1 MAVPRP
7 DRTRRPP
14 TALDRGALERLALRY
29 VERFQTT
36 RAKLT
41 RYLGDKIRVRG
52 WADERAPDPAAIA
65 DRFAELGYID
75 DRAFAE
81 AKAGAMTQR
90 GLGAT
95 RVRGALR
102 HAGIAAEDSASVE
115 PMLDEGRAAAALAFA
130 RRKRF
135 GPWSGVAADR
145 ALREKQI
152 AAMVRGGHGFALARA
167 IVELPPGADPRDAL
181 MAFGLETPPC

>member
-7 DRTRRPP
+7 HQPRRPAP
-14 TALDRGALERLALRY
+14 PLDQAALERLALRY

-36 RAKLT
+36 RAKLI
-41 RYLGDKIRVRG
+41 RYLDDKVRMRG
-52 WADERAPDPAAIA
+52 WAGDRGPDAAGIA
-65 DRFAELGYID
+65 ERFAELGYID

-81 AKAGAMTQR
+81 AKAGAMTRR
-90 GLGAT
+90 GLGAA

-102 HAGIAAEDSASVE
+102 HAGIGEEDSAAVE
-115 PMLDEGRAAAALAFA
+115 PVLEDGAAGAALAFA

-135 GPWSGVAADR
+135 GPWAAVPADR
-145 ALREKQI
+145 PLREKQI

-167 IVELPPGADPRDAL
+167 LVELAPGADPADAL
-181 MAFGLETPPC
+181 APLGLETPSC

>member
-1 MAVPRP
+1 MRLTLLSQGGLRLLLLREGEAVRLA
-7 DRTRRPP
+7 D
-14 TALDRGALERLALRY
+14 ADLALRL
-29 VERFQTT
+29 
-36 RAKLT
+36 A
-41 RYLGDKIRVRG
+41 
-52 WADERAPDPAAIA
+52 
-65 DRFAELGYID
+65 
-75 DRAFAE
+75 
-81 AKAGAMTQR
+81 
-90 GLGAT
+90 
-95 RVRGALR
+95 
-102 HAGIAAEDSASVE
+102 
-115 PMLDEGRAAAALAFA
+115 RAAAALAFA